1 MREMFQLMFGFISA
15 AACVVLMVIML
26 LSEYNFQDLTFALY
40 FGIFST
46 IGALTFFVLTRNK
59 DNEETNPGKEKARR

>member
-1 MREMFQLMFGFISA
+1 MREMLQLIFGFISA
-15 AACVVLMVIML
+15 VACTVLIVLML

-59 DNEETNPGKEKARR
+59 DNEETKPAEEKRR

>member
-1 MREMFQLMFGFISA
+1 MRERLQLFFGLVSA
-15 AACVVLMVIML
+15 AACIVLIILML
-26 LSEYNFQDLTFALY
+26 LSEFNFQDLAFALY

-59 DNEETNPGKEKARR
+59 DNEETKPAEEKRR